1 MFWAF
6 VIVILVIALMYAMD
20 SQSPVSANG
29 VSQQSSGSGTD
40 WGSLADYDF
49 EIVGESFHQ
58 KALSRI
64 TGGGEADD
72 IEATVLLVPEDNNK
86 YDKQAVKIEIRGM
99 TVGHLSREDAR
110 RFRKLLQDK
119 GLEGQVTS
127 CSAVI
132 RGGGEAYDGEELYYG
147 VFLS

>member
-1 MFWAF
+1 
-6 VIVILVIALMYAMD
+6 
-20 SQSPVSANG
+20 
-29 VSQQSSGSGTD
+29 
-40 WGSLADYDF
+40 
-49 EIVGESFHQ
+49 
-58 KALSRI
+58 
-64 TGGGEADD
+64 
-72 IEATVLLVPEDNNK
+72 
-86 YDKQAVKIEIRGM
+86 M